1 MDKTDISEMDTIVPI
16 GPMESPESQPPTIKP
31 KTTNNIKEYTKDALF
46 KAASEGYVSQLDGL
60 LEFLQRNEKKLI
72 DFRESDGKTVLTKAL
87 LNLKDGKN
95 DTIEF
100 FIDTVEKNEDLKE
113 FINAPFNNE
122 TDAEGQTALH
132 IAIERRNLEYVK
144 LLVEKGA
151 DLNAKASGPFFQR
164 HYEGGFYFGE
174 LPLSLAACTNQPEIV
189 SFLMNNPK
197 NKADAT
203 AQDSRGNTVLH
214 ALVIATDKETENMTE
229 NTENITKLY
238 DYILTE
244 HYKSEKSKK
253 SEKNQQDELESVETS
268 DCQTLLNSYS
278 NKSESEK
285 TEVSYLE
292 SIENNKGLT
301 PLKLAAK
308 LGRFGML
315 KHIMNREFP
324 HEETKL
330 LSRKFTE
337 WSYGPVH
344 CSLYDISSIDTIKT
358 DSVLD
363 IILFRSKKPNRP
375 QMLQIEPLHSLL
387 RDKWDYYAY
396 IIFWIHF
403 VFYLIYLAIFTSVA
417 FHRKDGQPPF
427 AVENTPSDIFHCIGQ
442 IISVLGAIWFLSKSI
457 QNIKRNA
464 LYKKGLLINGFVELL
479 FFLQAS
485 LLLVAV
491 VLYFCGREEYVG
503 LLVLSLALA
512 WVNTLYYARGS
523 KQLGIYNVMMQRMI
537 LGDLFQFLCIYSV
550 LLFGFSA
557 AVVTLMDDRLADKK
571 NITTS
576 TLIPDKCGKPSYS
589 EFHFALVEMFKF
601 TFGMGNLD
609 FTDDVEYKEVFYI
622 LLVGYIVLTYILM
635 LNMLIALMGN
645 TVENTTEQ
653 SENIWYLQRAFA
665 VLDMERSLPMQL
677 RRKLNFSILK
687 KDEDKEKDKN
697 NKGKKKNEDKNKDP
711 SFFRVIEK
719 DWKKWK
725 SGLRKQLKENPVKTV
740 QKRNLH
746 GIVKDFHRRLRN
758 DQPDGNGNHNNKDGS
773 LLEENIPK

>member
-1 MDKTDISEMDTIVPI
+1 MDKS
-16 GPMESPESQPPTIKP
+16 
-31 KTTNNIKEYTKDALF
+31 
-46 KAASEGYVSQLDGL
+46 
-60 LEFLQRNEKKLI
+60 
-72 DFRESDGKTVLTKAL
+72 ESDGKTVLTKAL

-315 KHIMNREFP
+315 KHIMNREFLD
-324 HEETKL
+324 EETKP

-344 CSLYDISSIDTIKT
+344 SSLYDISSIDIVEPN
-358 DSVLD
+358 SVLE

-375 QMLQIEPLHSLL
+375 QMLQIEPLRSLL
-387 RDKWDYYAY
+387 YEIWNSYAY
-396 IIFWIHF
+396 IIFWMNFGI
-403 VFYLIYLAIFTSVA
+403 YLIYLAIFTSVA
-417 FHRKDGQPPF
+417 FHRKDGEPPF

-457 QNIKRNA
+457 QNFKRHFLNNNS
-464 LYKKGLLINGFVELL
+464 LLIDGFVEFL

-557 AVVTLMDDRLADKK
+557 AVVTLIGDRLADKK
-571 NITTS
+571 KQNS
-576 TLIPDKCGKPSYS
+576 TLTPDDFSGEASECGKPSYS
-589 EFHFALVEMFKF
+589 EFHFTLMEMFKF
-601 TFGMGNLD
+601 TIGMGNLD
-609 FTDDVEYKEVFYI
+609 FTDDVEYKQVFYI
-622 LLVGYIVLTYILM
+622 LLVGYVVLTYILM

-645 TVENTTEQ
+645 TVQNTTEQ
-653 SENIWYLQRAFA
+653 SENIWNLQRAFA
-665 VLDMERSLPMQL
+665 TLDMERSLPVWL
-677 RRKLNFSILK
+677 RRKLHFSRLGPK
-687 KDEDKEKDKN
+687 CYE
-697 NKGKKKNEDKNKDP
+697 KNEDKNKDP

>member
-1 MDKTDISEMDTIVPI
+1 
-16 GPMESPESQPPTIKP
+16 
-31 KTTNNIKEYTKDALF
+31 EYTKDALF

-60 LEFLQRNEKKLI
+60 LEFLQRNKKKLI

-278 NKSESEK
+278 NKSE
-285 TEVSYLE
+285 
-292 SIENNKGLT
+292 
-301 PLKLAAK
+301 
-308 LGRFGML
+308 ML
-315 KHIMNREFP
+315 KHIMNREFLD
-324 HEETKL
+324 EETKP

-344 CSLYDISSIDTIKT
+344 SSLYDISSIDIVEPN
-358 DSVLD
+358 SVLE

-375 QMLQIEPLHSLL
+375 QMLQIEPLRSLL
-387 RDKWDYYAY
+387 YEIWNSYAY
-396 IIFWIHF
+396 IIFWMNFGI
-403 VFYLIYLAIFTSVA
+403 YLIYLAIFTSVA
-417 FHRKDGQPPF
+417 FHRKDGEVSKNNHFYVPQPPF

-442 IISVLGAIWFLSKSI
+442 IISVLGAIWFLSKSRHFL
-457 QNIKRNA
+457 NNNS
-464 LYKKGLLINGFVELL
+464 LLIDGFVEFL

-557 AVVTLMDDRLADKK
+557 GKTLIYNNKLFNLTLPWPLDKK
-571 NITTS
+571 KQNS
-576 TLIPDKCGKPSYS
+576 TLTPDDFSGEASECGKPSYS
-589 EFHFALVEMFKF
+589 EFHFTLMEMFKF
-601 TFGMGNLD
+601 TIGMGNLD
-609 FTDDVEYKEVFYI
+609 FTDDVEYKQVFYI
-622 LLVGYIVLTYILM
+622 LLVGYVVLTYILM

-645 TVENTTEQ
+645 TVQNTTEQ
-653 SENIWYLQRAFA
+653 SENIWNLQMIN
-665 VLDMERSLPMQL
+665 VSTNEKQN
-677 RRKLNFSILK
+677 LNYVKVIYVFF
-687 KDEDKEKDKN
+687 D
-697 NKGKKKNEDKNKDP
+697 
-711 SFFRVIEK
+711 FRVIEK

-740 QKRNLH
+740 QKR
-746 GIVKDFHRRLRN
+746 KFHS
-758 DQPDGNGNHNNKDGS
+758 HHCF
-773 LLEENIPK
+773 LLL

>member
-1 MDKTDISEMDTIVPI
+1 MSGDAVSADLKLFCRKT
-16 GPMESPESQPPTIKP
+16 GFLSPEPPTTKS
-31 KTTNNIKEYTKDALF
+31 KNTDNIKEYTKDALF

-60 LEFLQRNEKKLI
+60 LEFLQRNKKKLI

-214 ALVIATDKETENMTE
+214 ALVICFSSALVYYMNE
-229 NTENITKLY
+229 ILLY
-238 DYILTE
+238 PF
-244 HYKSEKSKK
+244 K
-253 SEKNQQDELESVETS
+253 
-268 DCQTLLNSYS
+268 
-278 NKSESEK
+278 SEK

-315 KHIMNREFP
+315 KHIMNREFLD
-324 HEETKL
+324 EETKP

-344 CSLYDISSIDTIKT
+344 SSLYDISSIDIVEPN
-358 DSVLD
+358 SVLE

-375 QMLQIEPLHSLL
+375 QMLQIEPLRSLL
-387 RDKWDYYAY
+387 YEIWNSYAY
-396 IIFWIHF
+396 IIFWMNFGI
-403 VFYLIYLAIFTSVA
+403 YLIYLAIFTSVA
-417 FHRKDGQPPF
+417 FHRKDGEPPF

-457 QNIKRNA
+457 QNFKRHFLNNNS
-464 LYKKGLLINGFVELL
+464 LLIDGFVEFL

-557 AVVTLMDDRLADKK
+557 AVVTLIGDRLADKK
-571 NITTS
+571 KQNS
-576 TLIPDKCGKPSYS
+576 TLTPDDFSGEASECGKPSYS
-589 EFHFALVEMFKF
+589 EFHFTLMEMFKF
-601 TFGMGNLD
+601 TIGMGNLD
-609 FTDDVEYKEVFYI
+609 FTDDVEYKQVFYI
-622 LLVGYIVLTYILM
+622 LLVGYVVLTYILM

-645 TVENTTEQ
+645 TVQNTTEQ
-653 SENIWYLQRAFA
+653 SENIWNLQMIN
-665 VLDMERSLPMQL
+665 VSTNEKQN
-677 RRKLNFSILK
+677 LNYVKVIYVFF
-687 KDEDKEKDKN
+687 D
-697 NKGKKKNEDKNKDP
+697 
-711 SFFRVIEK
+711 FRVIEK

-740 QKRNLH
+740 QKR
-746 GIVKDFHRRLRN
+746 KFHS
-758 DQPDGNGNHNNKDGS
+758 HHCF
-773 LLEENIPK
+773 LLL